1 MTRGGPGI
9 EAGRRAM
16 FDTGAATHAGRVRGR
31 NEDSFMVCPEAGL
44 WAVADGM
51 GGHEAGD
58 LASRTVVEALRSIE
72 RQPYPSALL
81 SECEERLARANSS
94 LNRIG
99 RDRGGITIGTTVAM
113 LLIHDRSFACVWCG
127 DSRVYLLR
135 AGGIRPLSRDHT
147 VLQELVSGGTLSA
160 DEARAWAGRHVITR
174 AIGVGETLELE
185 MENGVLEADD
195 AFVLCSDGLTE
206 HVSDR
211 EIFDHVMARRAQA
224 ACDALVALALDRGGI
239 DNVTAIVVRHE
250 TNCLANALDRV
261 GGS

>member
-1 MTRGGPGI
+1 
-9 EAGRRAM
+9 M
-16 FDTGAATHAGRVRGR
+16 FDTGAATHAGRVRIR
-31 NEDSFMVCPEAGL
+31 NEDSFMVCPDAGV

-58 LASRTVVEALRSIE
+58 LASRTVIEALHSIE

-81 SECEERLARANSS
+81 SECETRLAHANAH

-99 RDRGGITIGTTVAM
+99 RDRGGIVIGTTVAM

-135 AGGIRPLSRDHT
+135 GGGIRPLSRDHT
-147 VLQELVSGGTLSA
+147 ALQELVGRGTLSA

-174 AIGVGETLELE
+174 AIGVAETLELD

-206 HVSDR
+206 HVTDQ
-211 EIFDHVMARRAQA
+211 EILDLVMARGAQA
-224 ACDALVALALDRGGI
+224 ACDSLVALALKRGGI

-250 TNCLANALDRV
+250 THDSSNGPPRT